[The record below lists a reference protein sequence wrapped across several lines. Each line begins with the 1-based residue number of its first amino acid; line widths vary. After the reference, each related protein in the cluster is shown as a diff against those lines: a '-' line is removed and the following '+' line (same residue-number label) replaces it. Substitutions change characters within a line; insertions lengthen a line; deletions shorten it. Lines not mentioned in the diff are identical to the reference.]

1 MLVRLIGLIM
11 IVLGLLFWTGNALTL
26 IPIHM
31 LLGIVLVLLL
41 WTLAVVAMRAGVQ
54 RGLVALAILW
64 GLIVLALGMTQTQ
77 LLPGD
82 AHWVIRV
89 LHLLVGL
96 GALGLA
102 ERLAANIKQAQA
114 PALVAQPRS

>member
-1 MLVRLIGLIM
+1 MRTATTVIQMLVRLIGVLM

-41 WTLAVVAMRAGVQ
+41 WALAVIALRAGAP
-54 RGLVALAILW
+54 RGLAALAIVW
-64 GLIVLALGMTQTQ
+64 GLIVPILGMAQTQ

-102 ERLAANIKQAQA
+102 ERLAVRIKLA
-114 PALVAQPRS
+114 